1 MRYTNVTH
9 AFVDGLRDV
18 LSEGKPISVRGSNIM
33 ELRNRLTVIERPQE
47 RCLVTPSRHNNI
59 FATIAETMWVLAGRN
74 DLNFLSHYLPRA
86 RDFSDD
92 GQTWR
97 GAYGPRLRNWHGV
110 DQLRENLT
118 LLRQELGS
126 RRAVMSIFDPALD
139 FIDSKD
145 VPCNNWIHWLVRDGR
160 VNMNV
165 AIRSNDIMWGFSGI
179 NIFEWSVLHE
189 LLANWLNVNVG
200 ELTFFAS
207 SFHLYDHHKQRAYA
221 IVEQFPG
228 ITCYDY
234 GIRGPRFQTKWD
246 DFDELLHQWFALEAA
261 IHTSPESH
269 DDAILQ
275 FSDPLLR
282 HFLLLIQLYNG
293 ALLGWS
299 IELIDE
305 RLAAFP
311 ETDLTVAAYEF
322 FHRKQPLPF
331 EKIPQPAISR
341 YWAYYH
347 GQLPHTTPT
356 DGETLRRKIIQL
368 HRQKTASYG
377 ISWKR
382 RGEQVSILANI
393 ARKVDR
399 LEHVA
404 EGASQTPDESL
415 FDTSVDLLVYC
426 LKYQTYLADIDNH
439 IGVSLFEPAQSLL
452 KFPYSDGCESFDY
465 LIKQTDL
472 NMIDSGGKTIGEA
485 VTQVL
490 TGFTELERC
499 FSDPGGPLS
508 ATIRLA
514 RVKQLADASI
524 QLLSALKQEMPMLY
538 LHFLSLNLEGS
549 N

>member
-1 MRYTNVTH
+1 
-9 AFVDGLRDV
+9 
-18 LSEGKPISVRGSNIM
+18 
-33 ELRNRLTVIERPQE
+33 
-47 RCLVTPSRHNNI
+47 
-59 FATIAETMWVLAGRN
+59 
-74 DLNFLSHYLPRA
+74 
-86 RDFSDD
+86 
-92 GQTWR
+92 
-97 GAYGPRLRNWHGV
+97 
-110 DQLRENLT
+110 
-118 LLRQELGS
+118 
-126 RRAVMSIFDPALD
+126 
-139 FIDSKD
+139 
-145 VPCNNWIHWLVRDGR
+145 
-160 VNMNV
+160 MNV

-179 NIFEWSVLHE
+179 NMFEWSVLHE
-189 LLANWLNVNVG
+189 LLASWLNIDVG

-207 SFHLYDHHKQRAYA
+207 SFHLYEHHKRRACA

-246 DFDELLHQWFALEAA
+246 DFDELLHHWFALEAA
-261 IHTSPESH
+261 IRTSPEAL
-269 DDAILQ
+269 DNAILGV
-275 FSDPLLR
+275 SDPLLR

-299 IELIDE
+299 IEHIDE
-305 RLAAFP
+305 RLATLP

-322 FHRKQPLPF
+322 FHRKQPLLF
-331 EKIPQPAISR
+331 EQIPHPAISR
-341 YWAYYH
+341 YWAHYH
-347 GQLPHTTPT
+347 GQRPLDTST
-356 DGETLRRKIIQL
+356 TLRRAIIQL
-368 HRQKTASYG
+368 HRQKTTSYG

-404 EGASQTPDESL
+404 EGASQTPEESL
-415 FDTSVDLLVYC
+415 LDTSVDLLVYC

-439 IGVSLFEPAQSLL
+439 IAKSLFEPAQSLL
-452 KFPYSDGCESFDY
+452 KFPYSDGCEGFDY

-472 NMIDSGGKTIGEA
+472 NIIDSSGKTIGEA

-490 TGFTELERC
+490 EGFTELEMC
-499 FSDPGGPLS
+499 FSDPSGPLP
-508 ATIRLA
+508 TTVRLE

-524 QLLSALKQEMPMLY
+524 KLLGALKQEMPMLY